1 MIYITDLFCPLIKD
15 KCNTNCAFL
24 NDETGDVCQLALSAK
39 AMTDY
44 VTIFQR
50 MDESL
55 KKINSHLNSQNQS
68 SED

>member
-1 MIYITDLFCPLIKD
+1 MIIITDLYCPLIKD
-15 KCNTNCAFL
+15 KCKANCAFL

-44 VTIFQR
+44 ITIFQR
-50 MDESL
+50 MDKSL
-55 KKINSHLNSQNQS
+55 KEINYHPNNQNQS